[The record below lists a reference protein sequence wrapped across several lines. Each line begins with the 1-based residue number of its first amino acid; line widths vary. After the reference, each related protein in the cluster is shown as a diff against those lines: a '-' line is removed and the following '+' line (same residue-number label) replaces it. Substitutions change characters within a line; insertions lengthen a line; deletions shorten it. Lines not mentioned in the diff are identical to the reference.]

1 MDAEKI
7 VKLTPTAVQELLD
20 AHRIK
25 MVAKNPAGHRREERW
40 PFPGT
45 VEVWLPEHCYGERH
59 MLATL
64 HNLSLHGLAMRSR
77 RPVSAETKI
86 SLAIHQ
92 PELSCYGHAV
102 IRHCTQ
108 TPAGY
113 LVGMEF
119 IFEDEDGEAA
129 QDE

>member
-1 MDAEKI
+1 
-7 VKLTPTAVQELLD
+7 
-20 AHRIK
+20 
-25 MVAKNPAGHRREERW
+25 VAAD
-40 PFPGT
+40 
-45 VEVWLPEHCYGERH
+45 
-59 MLATL
+59 
-64 HNLSLHGLAMRSR
+64 
-77 RPVSAETKI
+77 TKI
-86 SLAIHQ
+86 ALAIHQ

-119 IFEDEDGEAA
+119 IFEEEEGEAA